1 MPTFFHRF
9 ETSTQAER
17 AEMARNLQNLY
28 NRFYSEENESFL
40 ALREAKSPGLYTDAQ
55 KRYAAAVS
63 KLGTIQAVFHELGI
77 EFDGLYDLEGDCV

>member
-1 MPTFFHRF
+1 MPTFFHHF

-17 AEMARNLQNLY
+17 AEMARSLQKLY
-28 NRFYSEENESFL
+28 NRFCTEENESFL

-77 EFDGLYDLEGDCV
+77 EFDGLYDLEG